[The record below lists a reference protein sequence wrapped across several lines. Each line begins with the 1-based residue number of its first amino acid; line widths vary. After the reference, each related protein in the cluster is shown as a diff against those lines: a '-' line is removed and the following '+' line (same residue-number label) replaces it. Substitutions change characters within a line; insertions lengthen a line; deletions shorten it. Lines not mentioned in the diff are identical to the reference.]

1 VWRRHESWKEL
12 FLGTVWAGMWVNIF
26 FSGQGTHEKEKW
38 SSQEKWRQE
47 DRKAAVSRRSVDMK
61 SGNSHV

>member
-1 VWRRHESWKEL
+1 
-12 FLGTVWAGMWVNIF
+12 MNIF